1 MYRGVEKGS
10 LDITCIILAGGE
22 ALRLGQDKLKEIVG
36 RKSLLDGV
44 LSHARAVC
52 NDTIIVTSQERTI
65 PTNGSV
71 GVKVVR
77 DLLPGRGPLAGVYSG
92 LAASDR
98 FYNLVLAAD
107 MPFLNDALLTYM
119 IQSAMSYDLV
129 VPDVDGLVE
138 PLHAVYSKNCLA
150 PIRYLLKENEL
161 SLHQLIPLVKVRHI
175 STVEI
180 DRFDPQH
187 LSLFNIN
194 TRADLE
200 KARQLAKGISGL

>member
-1 MYRGVEKGS
+1 MYRGVEKRP
-10 LDITCIILAGGE
+10 LDITCIILAGGK
-22 ALRLGQDKLKEIVG
+22 AQRLGQDKLKEIVG
-36 RKSLLDGV
+36 RKSLLDV
-44 LSHARAVC
+44 ALSHARRVC
-52 NDTIIVTSQERTI
+52 NDTIIVTSQERTL
-65 PTNGSV
+65 PTNESM

-77 DLLPGRGPLAGVYSG
+77 DLFHAKGPLAGVYTG

-138 PLHAVYSKNCLA
+138 PLHAVYSKNCLT
-150 PIRYLLKENEL
+150 PIRYLLKEDEF
-161 SLHQLIPLVKVRHI
+161 SLHKLIPLVKVRRI
-175 STVEI
+175 STAEI

-200 KARQLAKGISGL
+200 RARQMAKAIAGL